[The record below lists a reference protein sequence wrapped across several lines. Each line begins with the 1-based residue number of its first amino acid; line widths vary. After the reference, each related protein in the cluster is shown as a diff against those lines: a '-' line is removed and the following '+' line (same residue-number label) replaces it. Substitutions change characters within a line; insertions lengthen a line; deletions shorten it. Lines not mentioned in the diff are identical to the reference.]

1 MSKVVAPQLPKKV
14 REVVT
19 QTWQTEANLSVF
31 LALLVLVIF
40 VIPSLGLERSAERL
54 YGNLGTS
61 VILVCGAAVA
71 WRRRAVFIA
80 TSCVTVITLAARWVN
95 FLTPNAP
102 FGVWPHLLTIAAIV
116 MLLYIMLSQVFAPGP
131 VTHMRIQ
138 GAIAVYLLF
147 GIGWAH
153 AYAIVGS
160 IIPGSF
166 TIPERD
172 LQLPSE
178 WFYYSFVTLT
188 TVGFGDIVPVHRVAR
203 ALTVGEVLTGQLYL
217 AVLIGR
223 LVGMQISSTPSTTD
237 QGSNQ

>member
-1 MSKVVAPQLPKKV
+1 MSKAVAPQIPKKV

-31 LALLVLVIF
+31 LGLLVLLIF
-40 VIPSLGLERSAERL
+40 VIPSLGLERNAERL
-54 YGNLGTS
+54 YGTLGTS

-71 WRRRAVFIA
+71 WRRRALFFVA
-80 TSCVTVITLAARWVN
+80 SSVAVVTLVARWVN
-95 FLTPNAP
+95 FLFHDNPL
-102 FGVWPHLLTIAAIV
+102 GIWPHLLTIAAILV
-116 MLLYIMLSQVFAPGP
+116 LLYILLSQVFAPGP
-131 VTHMRIQ
+131 VTAMRIQ
-138 GAIAVYLLF
+138 GAIAAYLLF
-147 GIGWAH
+147 GIAWAH
-153 AYAIVGS
+153 AYAVVGS

-166 TIPERD
+166 TIPERE
-172 LQLPSE
+172 LQFPSE

-203 ALTVGEVLTGQLYL
+203 ALTIGEVLTGQLYL

-237 QGSNQ
+237 HRSA